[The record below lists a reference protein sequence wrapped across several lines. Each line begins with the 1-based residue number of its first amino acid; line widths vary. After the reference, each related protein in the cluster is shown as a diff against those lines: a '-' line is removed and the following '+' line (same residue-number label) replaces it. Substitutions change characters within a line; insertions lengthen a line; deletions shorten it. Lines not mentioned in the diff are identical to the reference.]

1 MGTMSV
7 DFSSEVALVTGAAG
21 GMGRAIAVAFARA
34 GANVVM
40 GDVDVDGGRETERLV
55 GEHGVGAVF
64 VPTDVSDADQVQAL
78 VATAVDRFGALHNA
92 VNAAAIE
99 NEMVPLH
106 ECDDDQ
112 FDRMQN
118 INVRGLFLCTKHEIV
133 AMLNNNNGDDGRG
146 RIVNIASTNSFRP
159 QPNQPAYTASKHAAV
174 GLTRSAAIDYA
185 AHGIRIN
192 AICPGSID
200 TPMLRNAMERRGRNA
215 DEVAARLSR
224 LGRFGTPEE
233 IAAAALWLCSSGSS
247 FTLGH
252 PLAVDAGY
260 LAS

>member
-1 MGTMSV
+1 MSV

-40 GDVDVDGGRETERLV
+40 GDIDIEGGQETERLV
-55 GEHGVGAVF
+55 SDIGVGAVF

-99 NEMVPLH
+99 NETVPLH
-106 ECDDDQ
+106 ECGDDQ

-133 AMLNNNNGDDGRG
+133 AMLNNDVGDDGRG

-159 QPNQPAYTASKHAAV
+159 QPNQPAYTASKHA
-174 GLTRSAAIDYA
+174 
-185 AHGIRIN
+185 
-192 AICPGSID
+192 
-200 TPMLRNAMERRGRNA
+200 
-215 DEVAARLSR
+215 
-224 LGRFGTPEE
+224 
-233 IAAAALWLCSSGSS
+233 
-247 FTLGH
+247 
-252 PLAVDAGY
+252 
-260 LAS
+260 